1 MLLNEIFEVMIEK
14 DDFDSI
20 GGFIVNELGRMPNVG
35 DEVMVNG
42 LTLRVLSVT
51 GRRIKRV
58 RVTKVGT
65 PVERGSS

>member
-1 MLLNEIFEVMIEK
+1 
-14 DDFDSI
+14 
-20 GGFIVNELGRMPNVG
+20 MPNVG
-35 DEVMVNG
+35 DEVRVNG

-65 PVERGSS
+65 PVEHGSS